1 MAFDYSRYV
10 KKNASDGVYTAG
22 EIFDEDGTFV
32 RTRFK
37 SDNGFVIAVFEP
49 SDPHKTEIACK
60 GDIVGYQEGMPYH
73 LVGKIVND
81 KQWGLQVNIATAEPR
96 KPTGRD
102 EIIAFLGSGMIK
114 GIGKATAGIIY
125 KTFGDETDKIL
136 SEDPDRLSEVPG
148 IGPKKLATIKQQL
161 EEVLVNREIIGF
173 FAQYGISQTV
183 INTLIREYSKKGKNP
198 KEIISRNPYILIRVK
213 GFAFTRADAI
223 AKKMGV
229 TNEDPRRL
237 YAGVW
242 ATLRYACQTEGHT
255 LMPRDQLIDLSCQ
268 KLQTDNV
275 VIVEK
280 ALDRLLKPFKD
291 QDGTMQESRLVE
303 DGDGIH
309 LRTLYEAE
317 KSIKQAVKN
326 SKRAKRLLDDETTEK
341 HIAQFERQT
350 GFSLTDEQKAAVR
363 NAFST
368 GLSCI
373 TGSAGCGKTALVRI
387 LVSVAH
393 KANIG
398 VCLMSPTGR
407 AAKHLS
413 EVCDDEPAYTV
424 HRALALAM
432 HKANDDDFFDSDE
445 TVQLAS
451 KRQSDAADAFKK
463 ASILL
468 VDEASMLDTSM
479 AAALMRSARG
489 KHVVLVGDYQQ
500 LPSVGPGQVFFDLIE
515 GKSTQ
520 VTRLTKIFRQA
531 EGSPIIEAA
540 NLVLEG
546 KSPCYVKGVRFFP
559 AENHEVQ
566 QVLAEKVLPI
576 VADDMKTRDIMFLS
590 PMRKTP
596 VSGVSA
602 LNDFLRPIMNPHYV
616 EPENENVR
624 FIPQRGDIIMQ
635 MKNNYDIDA
644 FNGDLGI
651 VSMVDSEGALH
662 VSFDGTNED
671 TEVIYEKD
679 EVIGQLSLAYSST
692 VHKSQGGQAKTVVG
706 ILTSSHFIMASRNIL
721 YTMLTRAQDR
731 LVLVGDPK
739 TFAMAARNNKT
750 TQRMTGLRDL

>member
-1 MAFDYSRYV
+1 MAYDYSRFV
-10 KKNASDGVYTAG
+10 KKASDGTYTAG
-22 EIFDEDGTFV
+22 EIFDEDGRFV

-49 SDPHKTEIACK
+49 TDDSKPEIACK

-81 KQWGLQVNIATAEPR
+81 RQWGMQVNVATAEPR

-114 GIGKATAGIIY
+114 GIGKATAGVIY

-136 SEDPDRLSEVPG
+136 SDDPDRLSEVPG
-148 IGPKKLATIKQQL
+148 IGPKKLATIKKSL
-161 EEVLVNREIIGF
+161 EEALVNREIIGF

-198 KEIISRNPYILIRVK
+198 KDIISRNPYVLIRVK
-213 GFAFTRADAI
+213 GFAFTRADEI

-255 LMPRDQLIDLSCQ
+255 LMPRDQLIELSCQ
-268 KLQTDNV
+268 KLQTDNQA
-275 VIVEK
+275 IVER
-280 ALDRLLKPFKD
+280 ALDQLIRPFKD
-291 QDGTMQESRLVE
+291 QDGRMCESRLVE
-303 DGDGIH
+303 DENGIH

-317 KSIKQAVKN
+317 ETIKKAVKN
-326 SKRAKRLLDDETTEK
+326 SKRARRLLDDETTDRL
-341 HIAQFERQT
+341 ISQFERKT
-350 GFSLTDEQKAAVR
+350 GFSLTDEQRMAVR
-363 NAFST
+363 NAFSS

-387 LVSVAH
+387 LVNVAH
-393 KANIG
+393 RANIG

-407 AAKHLS
+407 AAKHLG
-413 EVCDDEPAYTV
+413 EVCDGEPAYTV

-432 HKANDDDFFDSDE
+432 RKAKDDDFFDSDE
-445 TVQLAS
+445 TVQLANQ
-451 KRQSDAADAFKK
+451 KQSDAATAFKK
-463 ASILL
+463 ADILL
-468 VDEASMLDTSM
+468 IDEASMIDTSM
-479 AAALMRSARG
+479 ASALMKSARG

-546 KSPCYVKGVRFFP
+546 KSPCYVRGVRFFP

-596 VSGVSA
+596 VSGVGA
-602 LNDFLRPIMNPHYV
+602 LNDFLRPIMNPYYV
-616 EPENENVR
+616 EPENPNAK
-624 FIPQRGDIIMQ
+624 FLPQHGDIIMQ
-635 MKNNYDIDA
+635 TKNNYDINA

-651 VSMVDSEGALH
+651 VTSVDEEGCLH
-662 VSFDGTNED
+662 VSFDGEPD
-671 TEVIYEKD
+671 DEEVIYEKD
-679 EVIGQLSLAYSST
+679 EVAGQLALAYSST
-692 VHKSQGGQAKTVVG
+692 VHKSQGGQANTVVG
-706 ILTSSHFIMASRNIL
+706 ILTNSHFIMSTRNIL

-731 LVLVGDPK
+731 LILVGDAK
-739 TFAMAARNNKT
+739 TFAMAARNGKT
-750 TQRMTGLRDL
+750 TERMTGLKNL

>member
-1 MAFDYSRYV
+1 MAYDYTRFV
-10 KKNASDGVYTAG
+10 RKASDGTYTAG
-22 EIFDEDGTFV
+22 DIFDEDGSFV

-37 SDNGFVIAVFEP
+37 SDNGFVIAVFQP
-49 SDPHKTEIACK
+49 SDPTKTEIACK

-73 LVGKIVND
+73 LVGKVVND
-81 KQWGLQVNIATAEPR
+81 KQWGMQVNIATAEPR

-102 EIIAFLGSGMIK
+102 EIVAFLGSGMIK
-114 GIGKATAGIIY
+114 GIGKATAGVIY
-125 KTFGDETDKIL
+125 KTFGDETDRIL
-136 SEDPDRLSEVPG
+136 SEEPDRLSEVPG
-148 IGPKKLATIKQQL
+148 IGPKKLATIKASL

-198 KEIISRNPYILIRVK
+198 KDIISKNPYVLIRVK
-213 GFAFTRADAI
+213 GFAFTRADEI
-223 AKKMGV
+223 AKKMGIA
-229 TNEDPRRL
+229 NDDPRRL

-255 LMPRDQLIDLSCQ
+255 LLPRDQLIELSCQ
-268 KLQTDNV
+268 KLGTDNPA
-275 VIVEK
+275 IVER
-280 ALDRLLKPFKD
+280 ALDRLIQPFKD
-291 QDGTMQESRLVE
+291 QDGRMQESRLVE
-303 DGDGIH
+303 DANGIH
-309 LRTLYEAE
+309 LRPLYEAE
-317 KSIKQAVKN
+317 ESIKKAVKN
-326 SKRAKRLLDDETTEK
+326 SKRAKRLLDDETTAK
-341 HIAQFERQT
+341 LITQFERQT
-350 GFSLTDEQKAAVR
+350 GFTLTDEQRAAVR

-387 LVSVAH
+387 LVNVAH
-393 KANIG
+393 RANIN

-432 HKANDDDFFDSDE
+432 RKAKDDDFFDSDE
-445 TVQLAS
+445 TVQLNN
-451 KRQSDAADAFKK
+451 KQQSDASSAFKK
-463 ASILL
+463 ADVLL

-479 AAALMRSARG
+479 AAALMRSAKR
-489 KHVVLVGDYQQ
+489 KHIVLVGDYQQ

-515 GKSTQ
+515 GETTQ

-540 NLVLEG
+540 NLVLDG

-576 VADDMKTRDIMFLS
+576 VQDDMKTRDIMFLS

-596 VSGVSA
+596 VSGVGA
-602 LNDFLRPIMNPHYV
+602 LNDFLRPIMNPSYV
-616 EPENENVR
+616 EPENPNIR
-624 FIPQRGDIIMQ
+624 YIPQQGDIIMQ
-635 MKNNYDIDA
+635 TKNNYEINA
-644 FNGDLGI
+644 FNGDLGV
-651 VSMVDSEGALH
+651 VSSVDAEGALH
-662 VSFDGTNED
+662 VSFDGMSED
-671 TEVIYEKD
+671 EEVIYEKD
-679 EVIGQLSLAYSST
+679 EIVGQLTLAYSST
-692 VHKSQGGQAKTVVG
+692 VHKSQGGQANTVVG
-706 ILTSSHFIMASRNIL
+706 VLTNSHFIMATRNIL

-731 LVLVGDPK
+731 LILVGSAK
-739 TFAMAARNNKT
+739 TFAMAARNGKT
-750 TQRMTGLRDL
+750 TERMTGLKDL